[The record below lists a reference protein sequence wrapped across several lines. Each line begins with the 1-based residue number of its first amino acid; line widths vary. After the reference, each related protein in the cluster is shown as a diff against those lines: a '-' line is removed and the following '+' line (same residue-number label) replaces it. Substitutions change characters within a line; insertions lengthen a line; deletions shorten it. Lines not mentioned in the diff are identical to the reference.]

1 MELAPIV
8 LFGYNRP
15 EHITKTIESL
25 KNNNLSDKSDLFVFV
40 DGPKNAEDKVN
51 QKKVCDIVN
60 NITGFK
66 TIQINISDKNKG
78 LANSVIDGVTE
89 IINRFGKA
97 IVLEDDLELS
107 VNFLKFMNEA
117 LEFYLNNKK
126 IYSIAGYSTPI
137 KIPDTYNECIYLCRR
152 VESWGWATW
161 KDRWEDI
168 DWDIKDYNKFKNNFR
183 ERDNFSQCGDDMPI
197 MLDDQMNGK
206 IDSWAVRWDYNRY
219 KKDAYTVVPVKS
231 LVKNIGCD
239 STGRHCIT
247 TKKYETNVD
256 NEYIWKFMHEIYE
269 DEEIRNR
276 LRIFYNI
283 ERNKN
288 VKRILV
294 QNLWIQSLINR
305 EKLSDKI
312 IEKFNKNE
320 ISIYGFGILGKM
332 LYEQLKI
339 ESKIKI
345 KYIVDVNAKYIENI
359 SCISPE
365 QFIMLADDYE
375 LIIITPVDSF
385 EEIQETLKN
394 YKKINIQSLEKIF
407 K

>member
-15 EHITKTIESL
+15 EHINKTIESL
-25 KNNNLSDKSDLFVFV
+25 KKNNLAYRSDLFVFV
-40 DGPKNAEDKVN
+40 DGAKNAEDKVN
-51 QKKVCDIVN
+51 QEEVCNIVN

-66 TIQINISDKNKG
+66 TIQINISDKNMG
-78 LANSVIDGVTE
+78 LANSVIAGVTE
-89 IINRFGKA
+89 IINRFGKV

-117 LEFYLNNKK
+117 LEFYFNNKK

-137 KIPDTYNECIYLCRR
+137 KIPDTYNKCLYLCRR

-168 DWDIKDYNKFKNNFR
+168 DWEIEDYNEFKNNFR

-206 IDSWAVRWDYNRY
+206 VDSWAVRWDYNRY
-219 KKDAYTVVPVKS
+219 KKDAYTIVPVKS

-247 TKKYETNVD
+247 TKKYNTNVD
-256 NEYIWKFMHEIYE
+256 DKYVWKFEQGINE
-269 DEEIRNR
+269 DEEIKNR
-276 LRIFYNI
+276 LRIFYNLK
-283 ERNKN
+283 RNN
-288 VKRILV
+288 NAKRVLV
-294 QNLWIQSLINR
+294 QNFWIQSLING
-305 EKLSDKI
+305 EKLSNKI
-312 IEKFNKNE
+312 IDKFNKNE
-320 ISIYGFGILGKM
+320 ISVYGFGVLGKM
-332 LYEQLKI
+332 LYKQLKS
-339 ESKIKI
+339 ENKIKI
-345 KYIVDVNAKYIENI
+345 KYVVDVNAKKIENI
-359 SCISPE
+359 NCINPE
-365 QFIMLADDYE
+365 QFLMSAHEGE

-385 EEIQETLKN
+385 EEIQEILN
-394 YKKINIQSLEKIF
+394 NDKKLNIQSLEKIF